1 MIQKIKD
8 LMKLKDELDSLNKQL
23 ASHSEMVVS
32 MKTDLQ
38 GLKEQMHDFQKQ
50 NKAFLTSFQEDTQNI
65 RPLNDDLKK
74 EIYDFGLLKA
84 QLQQRILDK
93 FEQELKNKLNIST
106 EKLEKDMQHYT
117 DARRQV
123 EQMAARMN
131 EMGAEVSKLLSISK
145 NIRKEDFELTHFAN
159 KLLEMDREKLSL
171 MQKIDT
177 LERLISKLRR
187 SDSKLY
193 K

>member
-50 NKAFLTSFQEDTQNI
+50 NKAFLTSFQEDTRNI

>member
-8 LMKLKDELDSLNKQL
+8 LMKLKDELNSLNKQL

-50 NKAFLTSFQEDTQNI
+50 NKAFLTSFQEDTRNI
-65 RPLNDDLKK
+65 RPLNEDLKK

>member
-50 NKAFLTSFQEDTQNI
+50 NKAFLTSFQEDTRNI

-177 LERLISKLRR
+177 LERLVSKIRR
-187 SDSKLY
+187 QEFATH
-193 K
+193 

>member
-50 NKAFLTSFQEDTQNI
+50 NKAFLTSFQEDTRNI
-65 RPLNDDLKK
+65 RPLNEDLKK

>member
-8 LMKLKDELDSLNKQL
+8 LMKLKDELNSLNKQL

-50 NKAFLTSFQEDTQNI
+50 NKAFLTSFQEDTRNI